1 MGLQEEKPGK
11 PEKMV
16 TEAFIYSLIWSVGAS
31 CDAASR
37 VKFDQWMRDTA
48 AAAGCLDAVTPH
60 PTPCTLHTTHYILH
74 HTH

>member
-48 AAAGCLDAVTPH
+48 AAAGCLDAVTLH
-60 PTPCTLHTTHYILH
+60 PTHYILQPSHYTLHTTH
-74 HTH
+74 